1 MTIPADASVS
11 VGTERT
17 AVWLFLAGTFGW
29 AWLLWGYWVVAMPP
43 GGLQVSPAFILC
55 AITGGLAPSLA
66 ALGVTYATKRGAAV
80 ARLLT
85 PLVKWKIGWGPAA
98 LVLFLV
104 PAATFVSVALQAF
117 FVGPLQSPDPA
128 ILLMALVWPVLAAL
142 GEELGWR
149 GFLLPNLAARW
160 SLLPAAIA
168 TGVVWGVWHLPADY
182 VALKGYGDWFFAAF
196 LLNGPIVLTAH
207 AVIMAWIWKRTSSTL
222 AAVFYHLT
230 ITASAMV
237 APSSGAAGLLGVQ
250 AAACGAGVMCVIA
263 VILVFLRREDFFAHS
278 DRNQGATAT

>member
-1 MTIPADASVS
+1 
-11 VGTERT
+11 
-17 AVWLFLAGTFGW
+17 
-29 AWLLWGYWVVAMPP
+29 
-43 GGLQVSPAFILC
+43 
-55 AITGGLAPSLA
+55 
-66 ALGVTYATKRGAAV
+66 
-80 ARLLT
+80 
-85 PLVKWKIGWGPAA
+85 LVKWKIGWGPAA